1 MKEYEYSF
9 KVDKLKPYIDY
20 CEKEKYKKIKE
31 VKQTRDLY
39 TNGTGINA
47 RITISKTDKNQSYIL
62 DFKEEDDSDKVLKDT
77 KESLPLQ
84 FDKNNLKAV
93 YTIIDILGYKKIK
106 HLVRN
111 RIVYEKSKVK
121 FEIDKYSSPEKMN
134 VVAIEG
140 NKSEVDKIYNII
152 SETISLKK

>member
-152 SETISLKK
+152 SETIK